1 MAYDFD
7 KIARDYDRLNR
18 IMTLGL
24 DRRWRRHAVHQLSS
38 PRCPLSA
45 LDVACGTGDMMVEL
59 VRQGCTVTGV
69 DLSQEMLSIARHK
82 LAHSSVSRFAAAS
95 SPNLGE
101 QLNTTHSNS
110 PSKLEGVP
118 AGRGRVSSATAEASE
133 FLDDQMHI
141 SNSPSK
147 LEGVPAGRGRVSSAT
162 AGAGELP
169 DDQMHLS
176 NSPSKLEGVPALRG
190 RMSSATAG
198 GGEFPD
204 DPMHISNSP
213 SKLEG
218 VPAGRGRV
226 SIAMPGA
233 VSFQL
238 ANAEHLPFP
247 DATFDAVTCAFGIRN
262 FVHLEQG
269 LREMLRVLKPGGR
282 LLLLEMATPDSP
294 LVRPLY
300 HLYARRIIPLLG
312 HLLAG
317 NRQAY
322 TYLPA
327 SIERFPKGS
336 ALTAILQRCGFDHI
350 THHKYTFGVCR
361 RYMAVK
367 Q

>member
-38 PRCPLSA
+38 PHCPLSA

-59 VRQGCTVTGV
+59 AKQGCTVTGV

-82 LAHSSVSRFAAAS
+82 LAHSSVSRSAAAS

-110 PSKLEGVP
+110 PPKLEGVP
-118 AGRGRVSSATAEASE
+118 AGRGRVSGATAGGGE
-133 FLDDQMHI
+133 FPDDQMHI

-147 LEGVPAGRGRVSSAT
+147 LEGVPAGRGRVSGAT
-162 AGAGELP
+162 AGGGELP
-169 DDQMHLS
+169 DDQMH
-176 NSPSKLEGVPALRG
+176 
-190 RMSSATAG
+190 
-198 GGEFPD
+198 
-204 DPMHISNSP
+204 ISNSP
-213 SKLEG
+213 SNLEG

-226 SIAMPGA
+226 SGAMLGT

-238 ANAEHLPFP
+238 ADAEHLPFP